1 MFASY
6 VPNPSAS
13 AEVVPAAVFGRPL
26 VLWRSTDNGPIY
38 CADDLC
44 PHRAAALSEGRLR
57 DGKIEC
63 YYHGWQFS
71 GQDKGACTF
80 IPQLSSK
87 ASSIPKRAC
96 LRMRPCRVVEG
107 IVWAWMGD
115 DDSEEPTKE
124 PPRQDHELDE
134 QTGQRPG
141 CILNDF
147 QIDLPYDWSYLVENL
162 IDPAHIPISH
172 DRTPGGGKREN
183 AEPYEMVVDP
193 TSMNSQGFTGRYRVE
208 SKMPDGPWTEVRFDA
223 PGVVRQIGTQPK
235 IVFGAALH
243 CMPLALGRSRLLFR
257 AYFGGIPWFLKL
269 MVLSKPKFLRNLN
282 SCKILEQ
289 DVGLITTQEDHFAR
303 NPERSLEDDF
313 LLLGSSDALLAAY
326 RRWMD
331 SVGHGMPWF
340 QGLAT
345 RSSNVANH
353 LSGHELPPSL
363 HAAYHRSSGQDN
375 VETRYHRHV
384 MHCPTT
390 RKALERVQSFKT
402 LSLVTSIGAATV
414 AAGIVPMAPFSTRL
428 ARILFRACVVS
439 MPVFAA
445 AFLGLQRLER
455 AFFTSFKRKDQM
467 RKEKGRV

>member
-1 MFASY
+1 MVLMKLVLLLSLWRLGTSFVPSSSAGFLHRSRHKKHRSRRVDPFLSPTAPSPTRTTRGASSATPPPPPTQEQTPTKSFEYNWKEQWYALTFASY

-13 AEVVPAAVFGRPL
+13 AEVVPAAVFGHPL

-134 QTGQRPG
+134 QTGQRLG

-162 IDPAHIPISH
+162 IDPAHIPLVTIVLQEE
-172 DRTPGGGKREN
+172 GNE
-183 AEPYEMVVDP
+183 
-193 TSMNSQGFTGRYRVE
+193 
-208 SKMPDGPWTEVRFDA
+208 KMP
-223 PGVVRQIGTQPK
+223 
-235 IVFGAALH
+235 
-243 CMPLALGRSRLLFR
+243 SRTK
-257 AYFGGIPWFLKL
+257 W
-269 MVLSKPKFLRNLN
+269 S
-282 SCKILEQ
+282 
-289 DVGLITTQEDHFAR
+289 
-303 NPERSLEDDF
+303 
-313 LLLGSSDALLAAY
+313 
-326 RRWMD
+326 
-331 SVGHGMPWF
+331 
-340 QGLAT
+340 
-345 RSSNVANH
+345 
-353 LSGHELPPSL
+353 
-363 HAAYHRSSGQDN
+363 
-375 VETRYHRHV
+375 
-384 MHCPTT
+384 
-390 RKALERVQSFKT
+390 
-402 LSLVTSIGAATV
+402 
-414 AAGIVPMAPFSTRL
+414 STR
-428 ARILFRACVVS
+428 RA
-439 MPVFAA
+439 
-445 AFLGLQRLER
+445 
-455 AFFTSFKRKDQM
+455 
-467 RKEKGRV
+467 